1 MIIIL
6 FPYKFNDFF
15 YKKYQIFELN
25 KKLKNKIEIHDV
37 SNIVSKK
44 WSKFFKKERK
54 KFIIK
59 FNNIGEWEN
68 YLIKK
73 TKQKKIFYVV
83 NLISSNSLKSFFIHY
98 LLFKYKVK
106 IIKLNS
112 PEVYA
117 PAQVKNLYLKL
128 ISFFKILFLNLPRLL
143 FIIKNTFYNR
153 LLYFLKFD
161 ELYVLFS
168 GSKKYILPLNIRSK
182 KKFLINFHSSDFA
195 NFLSGKK
202 KNNKKITKNYVVLLD
217 IKAPAFHGDDI
228 LFNNKITYNT
238 SQWYKDLNG
247 FLKNVE
253 EKFNTEIIIIPHP
266 TVRNFKNIYYDK
278 KFKVS
283 KDPDASNKLIANSRF
298 VIANGATTAVS
309 YCVMY
314 NKPVTFIYNNQVTK
328 FNPTMRYEIKTLC
341 KILSSKEININQKFN
356 KKSFCLHIY
365 KKVYS
370 NYKYNFLTAK
380 KIKDIKNSEILKKL
394 IS

>member
-6 FPYKFNDFF
+6 FPYRFNNSYF
-15 YKKYQIFELN
+15 KKYQINEL
-25 KKLKNKIEIHDV
+25 KKKFKSKIEIHDLFDV
-37 SNIVSKK
+37 ISKK
-44 WSKFFKKERK
+44 WQKEPSTQRNKSTLVFNDLTQWKNHLKKILKKESK
-54 KFIIK
+54 VFVI
-59 FNNIGEWEN
+59 N
-68 YLIKK
+68 
-73 TKQKKIFYVV
+73 T
-83 NLISSNSLKSFFIHY
+83 ISSNSLKSFFIHY

-309 YCVMY
+309 YCVIY
-314 NKPVTFIYNNQVTK
+314 NKPVTFIYNDQVTK
-328 FNPTMRYEIKTLC
+328 LNPTMRYEIKTLC
-341 KILSSKEININQKFN
+341 KILSSKEININQRFN
-356 KKSFCLHIY
+356 KKNFCLRIF

-394 IS
+394 VS

>member
-6 FPYKFNDFF
+6 FPYRYNNSYF
-15 YKKYQIFELN
+15 KKYQINEL
-25 KKLKNKIEIHDV
+25 KKKFKSKIEIHDLFDV
-37 SNIVSKK
+37 ISKK
-44 WSKFFKKERK
+44 WQKEPSTQRNKSTLVFNDLTQWKNHLKKILKKESK
-54 KFIIK
+54 VFVI
-59 FNNIGEWEN
+59 N
-68 YLIKK
+68 
-73 TKQKKIFYVV
+73 T
-83 NLISSNSLKSFFIHY
+83 ISSNSLKSFFIHY

-168 GSKKYILPLNIRSK
+168 GSKKYTLPLNTRSK

-195 NFLSGKK
+195 NYLSGKK
-202 KNNKKITKNYVVLLD
+202 KNNKKTTKNYVVLLD
-217 IKAPAFHGDDI
+217 IKAPAFPGDDI

-238 SQWYKDLNG
+238 SQWYKDLNS

-309 YCVMY
+309 YCVIY
-314 NKPVTFIYNNQVTK
+314 NKPVTFIYNDQVTK
-328 FNPTMRYEIKTLC
+328 LNPTMRYEIKTLC
-341 KILSSKEININQKFN
+341 KILSSKEININQRFN
-356 KKSFCLHIY
+356 KKNFCLRIF

-394 IS
+394 VS

>member
-6 FPYKFNDFF
+6 FPYRFNNSYF
-15 YKKYQIFELN
+15 KKYQINEL
-25 KKLKNKIEIHDV
+25 KKKFKSKIEIHDLFDV
-37 SNIVSKK
+37 ISKK
-44 WSKFFKKERK
+44 WQKEPSTQRNKSTLVFNDLTQWKNHLKKILKKESK
-54 KFIIK
+54 VFVID
-59 FNNIGEWEN
+59 
-68 YLIKK
+68 
-73 TKQKKIFYVV
+73 T
-83 NLISSNSLKSFFIHY
+83 ISSNSLKSFFIHY

-168 GSKKYILPLNIRSK
+168 GSKKYTLPLNIRSK

-195 NFLSGKK
+195 NYLSGKK
-202 KNNKKITKNYVVLLD
+202 KNNKKTTKNYVVLLD
-217 IKAPAFHGDDI
+217 IKAPAFPGDDI

-238 SQWYKDLNG
+238 SQWYKDLNS

-309 YCVMY
+309 YCVIY
-314 NKPVTFIYNNQVTK
+314 NKPVTFIYNDQVTK
-328 FNPTMRYEIKTLC
+328 LNPTMRYEIKTLC
-341 KILSSKEININQKFN
+341 KILSSKEININQRFN
-356 KKSFCLHIY
+356 KKNFCLRIF

-394 IS
+394 VS

>member
-6 FPYKFNDFF
+6 FPYKFSDFF

-25 KKLKNKIEIHDV
+25 KKLKNKIEVHDV
-37 SNIVSKK
+37 SNIVFKK
-44 WSKFFKKERK
+44 YSKFFEKRRK
-54 KFIIK
+54 KFVIK
-59 FNNIGEWEN
+59 FNNIAEWEN

-73 TKQKKIFYVV
+73 IKKKKSFYVV

-98 LLFKYKVK
+98 ILFKHNAK
-106 IIKLNS
+106 IINLNS

-117 PAQVKNLYLKL
+117 PTQVKNLYLKL
-128 ISFFKILFLNLPRLL
+128 ISFFKISFLNLPRFF
-143 FIIKNTFYNR
+143 FIIRNTFYNR

-161 ELYVLFS
+161 ELYILFS

-195 NFLSGKK
+195 NYLSGKK
-202 KNNKKITKNYVVLLD
+202 KDNKKITKNYVVLLD
-217 IKAPAFHGDDI
+217 IKAPAFPGDDI
-228 LFNNKITYNT
+228 LFNTKITYNT
-238 SQWYKDLNG
+238 SQWYKDLNI

-266 TVRNFKNIYYDK
+266 TVRKFRNIYYDK

-309 YCVMY
+309 YCVIY
-314 NKPVTFIYNNQVTK
+314 NKPVTFIYNDQVTK
-328 FNPTMRYEIKTLC
+328 LNPTMRYEIKTLC
-341 KILSSKEININQKFN
+341 KILSSKEININQRFN
-356 KKSFCLHIY
+356 KKNFCLRIF

-394 IS
+394 VS

>member
-6 FPYKFNDFF
+6 FPYKFSDFF

-25 KKLKNKIEIHDV
+25 KKLKNKIEVHDV
-37 SNIVSKK
+37 SNIIFKK
-44 WSKFFKKERK
+44 YSKFFEKRRK
-54 KFIIK
+54 KFVIK
-59 FNNIGEWEN
+59 FNNIAEWEN

-73 TKQKKIFYVV
+73 IKKKKFFYVV

-98 LLFKYKVK
+98 ILFKHNAK
-106 IIKLNS
+106 IINLNS

-117 PAQVKNLYLKL
+117 PTQVKNLYLKL
-128 ISFFKILFLNLPRLL
+128 ISFFKISFLNLPRFF
-143 FIIKNTFYNR
+143 FIIRNTFYNR

-161 ELYVLFS
+161 ELYILFS

-195 NFLSGKK
+195 NYLSGKK
-202 KNNKKITKNYVVLLD
+202 KDNKKITKNYVVLLD
-217 IKAPAFHGDDI
+217 IKAPAFPGDDI
-228 LFNNKITYNT
+228 LFNTKITYNT

-266 TVRNFKNIYYDK
+266 TVRKFKNIYYDK

-283 KDPDASNKLIANSRF
+283 KDPDASNKLIANCRF

-314 NKPVTFIYNNQVTK
+314 NKPVTFIYNDQVTK
-328 FNPTMRYEIKTLC
+328 FNPVMRYEIKTLC

-356 KKSFCLHIY
+356 KKSFCLRIY

-380 KIKDIKNSEILKKL
+380 KIKNIKNSDILKKL